1 MKKVDISKF
10 LPKKKKV
17 EKVAADTEDIPKPE
31 PKKKEKPKKK
41 IAHKVKKDDLPPQLY
56 QRNTDSLPFG
66 AMMRHE
72 DAAESSEAKAA
83 KLASTE
89 DDAGAATPAPAD
101 D

>member
-1 MKKVDISKF
+1 
-10 LPKKKKV
+10 
-17 EKVAADTEDIPKPE
+17 
-31 PKKKEKPKKK
+31 
-41 IAHKVKKDDLPPQLY
+41 
-56 QRNTDSLPFG
+56 
-66 AMMRHE
+66 MMRHE